1 MTGLTIGII
10 GLALTV
16 LLCGIGSGL
25 GLRFTGKAAAG
36 VLAEDSSKFSKVI
49 VLSLLPATQCIYG
62 FLIAILGANALP
74 TAANLGTQT
83 VNWAQ
88 INAQGWYVFAA
99 CVPMMIG
106 GTVSAILQGRSA
118 ATTIVAVGKRSE
130 IAAKSIIFPAMIE
143 FYALLGMVASILMLN
158 YIPVDKVGEIVTRP
172 EVQETVEEAGKAAA
186 IFFGNAFGA

>member
-49 VLSLLPATQCIYG
+49 VLSLLPATQGIYG
-62 FLIAILGANALP
+62 FLIAIIGANALP
-74 TAANLGTQT
+74 TAANLGNQVVT
-83 VNWAQ
+83 WAQ
-88 INAQGWYVFAA
+88 VNAQGWYVFFA
-99 CVPMMIG
+99 CIPMMLG
-106 GTVSAILQGRSA
+106 GAVSAFLQGRSA

-130 IAAKSIIFPAMIE
+130 LGIRGITFPAMIE
-143 FYALLGMVASILMLN
+143 FYALLGMVVSIMMFN
-158 YIPVDKVGEIVTRP
+158 YFPVSEVHNIITQP
-172 EVQETVEEAGKAAA
+172 EVQQTVEDASKAAA
-186 IFFGNAFGA
+186 TLFGAFVA